1 MELLDRIE
9 DQVNAT
15 RLPLF
20 AITVAAVPC
29 ADTPVILTLHWH
41 AFIKQKLADIPTAET
56 VS

>member
-9 DQVNAT
+9 QQMSAT

-29 ADTPVILTLHWH
+29 PDTPVILTLH
-41 AFIKQKLADIPTAET
+41 
-56 VS
+56 